1 MTPNV
6 NALNAVVRRKVMPS
20 DHTKI
25 IDFFK
30 LNRFSFQKSLI
41 KSRIRE
47 INPEIRMQ
55 EINVY
60 SQQTKI

>member
-1 MTPNV
+1 MTLNV
-6 NALNAVVRRKVMPS
+6 NALNAVAKRKVTPS

-41 KSRIRE
+41 KSWIKE
-47 INPEIRMQ
+47 INPEIKMH

-60 SQQTKI
+60 SQQIKT